1 MGRGGIVDECAL
13 ADALNENRLAG
24 AGMDVF
30 SAEPLPAD
38 NCYRKVVDKS
48 KLFLTPHIGWA
59 SVEAR
64 RRLVAMMVDNINQ
77 HIASRSGDRS
87 RADK

>member
-1 MGRGGIVDECAL
+1 GAIVDECAL

-30 SAEPLPAD
+30 STEPLPAD
-38 NCYRKVVDKS
+38 HCYRKVTDKS

-64 RRLVAMMVDNINQ
+64 KRLVSMMVDNINQ
-77 HIASRSGDRS
+77 YIASRSGDRS
-87 RADK
+87 RAEK